1 MTFLLIALLFFLAWR
16 TTATGLRMRRKEHEA
31 QQAQQARQALWA
43 AGKQDVERQQQS
55 KHGQRRTAR
64 KLQLELSGAAS
75 PSQRPRA
82 GAAAPNPKQLAA
94 RSTEAEWQIAAAAA
108 AAAGSSEPT
117 AAAAAPG
124 GADEPGTPLR
134 VQAGA
139 AALRSSP
146 ETPAAGQVRLGQPS
160 PEQHAPGAAHDA
172 ASAAKRASQSG
183 SLPMHV
189 PHLPLTH
196 PSTGSSHSLER
207 SGGVAAPLSGRSL
220 VPASPAPA
228 DLTAA
233 ASCPASSSRGAAGP
247 EGSPASQAGTASSTG
262 SASDGSTTGGSDS
275 ESGELPARQPSWLS
289 APLMLD
295 GVLDP
300 PSSRSSPGPPHWGLL
315 ASTDVATGE
324 RRSGRRA
331 RRQQRRQLQ
340 QRGQSGGSEAPG
352 QSQPQPSEPAA
363 EQMAQRAG
371 GASQLDQRSDGAL
384 LAEGGGVLQVRMR
397 AAWGARLLCPRWP
410 RWRA

>member
-75 PSQRPRA
+75 PSQQPRA
-82 GAAAPNPKQLAA
+82 VAAAPNPKQLAA
-94 RSTEAEWQIAAAAA
+94 SSTETEWQIAAAAAA

-117 AAAAAPG
+117 AAAAAAG
-124 GADEPGTPLR
+124 GADGPGTPLR

-146 ETPAAGQVRLGQPS
+146 EAPAAGQGRLGQPL
-160 PEQHAPGAAHDA
+160 PEQRAPAAAHDT
-172 ASAAKRASQSG
+172 ASAAKGASQSG

-189 PHLPLTH
+189 PQLPLTH
-196 PSTGSSHSLER
+196 PSTGSGNSLER
-207 SGGVAAPLSGRSL
+207 SGGAAAPLTGRSL

-228 DLTAA
+228 DLVAA
-233 ASCPASSSRGAAGP
+233 ASSSRGTTGP
-247 EGSPASQAGTASSTG
+247 VGSPASQAGTASSAG
-262 SASDGSTTGGSDS
+262 SASDGSTCGGSDS
-275 ESGELPARQPSWLS
+275 ETGRELPARQPSWLS

-300 PSSRSSPGPPHWGLL
+300 PSSRSSPGPSHWGLL

-340 QRGQSGGSEAPG
+340 QRGQSGCSEAPG
-352 QSQPQPSEPAA
+352 QSQPQPSEPAVA
-363 EQMAQRAG
+363 QIAQRAG
-371 GASQLDQRSDGAL
+371 VASQLDHSSEGAQ
-384 LAEGGGVLQVRMR
+384 LAEGNGVLQVRMR